1 MRSKNDQKFTILNG
15 KIEKSVKNDKKQS
28 KMSEK
33 HEKWQKNS
41 DQISH

>member
-1 MRSKNDQKFTILNG
+1 MTILNG

-33 HEKWQKNS
+33 DEK
-41 DQISH
+41 